1 MTHTEYLARLSL
13 DTAGTLTRL
22 GAQVLAA
29 TSING
34 RPWVKARLPA
44 RISPRA
50 RVHLLAAAWQCPAA
64 VEWRTR

>member
-34 RPWVKARLPA
+34 RPWVKAKLPA
-44 RISPRA
+44 KIAPSA
-50 RVHLLAAAWQCPAA
+50 RLAILAASRQCPAT
-64 VEWRTR
+64 VDWVKP